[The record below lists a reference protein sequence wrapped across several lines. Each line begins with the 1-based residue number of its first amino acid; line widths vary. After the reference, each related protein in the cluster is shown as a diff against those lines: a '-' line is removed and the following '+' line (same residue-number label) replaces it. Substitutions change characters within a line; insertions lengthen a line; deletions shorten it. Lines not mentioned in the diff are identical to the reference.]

1 FSTISWEMRTTALRI
16 SSEVMIRRPFTTL
29 PPGLTGPHRRLAGRA
44 RRSWPSVASTLAQDQ
59 DVRRGL
65 RLDLAERVATPAEHL
80 ERALLA
86 VLAGRADPGQPV
98 LADREAPQ
106 RRLARQ
112 RLVLADRAG
121 RRVDDHEVQASVGRL
136 GVLAHPDREADAVG
150 IELGDEVLDVAG
162 DDRGRIAG
170 GAGARRGRRRG
181 RCRRGGVCRRAL
193 GEPAIEH
200 ELPLPQL
207 PGDAIPRPEAP

>member
-1 FSTISWEMRTTALRI
+1 MSSAPTGSCAPSFSRIDAAIRRASGTPRRWMPTRTSPAVPACFSTISWEMRTTALRI

-150 IELGDEVLDVAG
+150 IEL
-162 DDRGRIAG
+162 
-170 GAGARRGRRRG
+170 
-181 RCRRGGVCRRAL
+181 
-193 GEPAIEH
+193 
-200 ELPLPQL
+200 
-207 PGDAIPRPEAP
+207 